1 MRVTSAWLVAVM
13 IAALAVPRPLSAQT
27 TENVWRSFV
36 EKVAV
41 GTELQVRLASG
52 QRFRATLIGVR
63 DDAVLMLP
71 KTRVPV
77 PVQPVPY
84 GEIVALERTRHGMGA
99 GKAAAIGVA
108 TGAGTVFAILAIL
121 FATLDD

>member
-1 MRVTSAWLVAVM
+1 MRVKPAGLVAVM
-13 IAALAVPRPLSAQT
+13 IAALAVPQALAAQA
-27 TENVWRSFV
+27 TENVWRRFV
-36 EKVAV
+36 EKVDV

-52 QRFRATLIGVR
+52 QRFRATLIEVR
-63 DDAVLMLP
+63 DEAVLMLP
-71 KTRVPV
+71 RTRVPV
-77 PVQPVPY
+77 PIQPVPY
-84 GEIVALERTRHGMGA
+84 GEIVALERTRHGIGA